1 MHWIGILAALG
12 LVILDFVLFFSDR
25 QLFYFLMGIAFLVV
39 ALPFIIGLTLDNKNE
54 EKIGEL
60 FLEFSRNLAESV
72 AIGTPVSKAIINVKH
87 KNYGILNPFII
98 KMANQIEL
106 GISVEKAMQNFA
118 YETNSGVIKRAVGL
132 ISEAEKA
139 GGQIDFILDSTARS
153 ISEVE
158 KLKKERKS
166 AIYSLVVEG
175 YIIFF
180 IFIGII
186 LIMEFKILP
195 LTEGISGFSSFT
207 SGNLANLGQTP
218 SGTAFTAEEMSR
230 PFFYLLLTQ
239 GFFIGLVI
247 GKLTEDSIK
256 RGLKHSLI
264 LMLAAFLI
272 STGARLFITPGA
284 A

>member
-1 MHWIGILAALG
+1 MELKKMHWIGILAALG

-106 GISVEKAMQNFA
+106 GISVGKAMQNFA
-118 YETNSGVIKRAVGL
+118 YETNSVVIKRAVGL

-175 YIIFF
+175 YI
-180 IFIGII
+180 
-186 LIMEFKILP
+186 
-195 LTEGISGFSSFT
+195 SFS
-207 SGNLANLGQTP
+207 
-218 SGTAFTAEEMSR
+218 
-230 PFFYLLLTQ
+230 YLL
-239 GFFIGLVI
+239 
-247 GKLTEDSIK
+247 E
-256 RGLKHSLI
+256 
-264 LMLAAFLI
+264 
-272 STGARLFITPGA
+272 
-284 A
+284 